1 MVVSTAFGQ
10 YLRARRELL
19 RPEEVGLRSLGHRR
33 VPGLRRDELALLAGI
48 SSDYYLRLE
57 QGRDHHPSTQV
68 VDALASALRLDEDAT
83 AHLHALSQPAA
94 ARRRPSGRERAPAS
108 IEQLIASWPN
118 TSAFVLGRHMDV
130 LAANRL
136 ASALSPSFS
145 PGVNLVRAAF
155 LGSELRTL
163 FRDWENVARSIVAGL
178 RALVGP
184 DVDDPR
190 LTRLVGELSVRS
202 DQFRRLWARHD
213 VHAAAVPIR
222 TIDHPAVGPIE
233 LRPEKLAITGTEGQ
247 LLVIRVTS

>member
-19 RPEEVGLRSLGHRR
+19 RPEDVGLPSLGRRR

-83 AHLHALSQPAA
+83 AQLHALSQPAA

-190 LTRLVGELSVRS
+190 LPSSWASCRCAATSSGACGHATTSTPRPSRS
-202 DQFRRLWARHD
+202 APSTIQPWGRSSCGRRSW
-213 VHAAAVPIR
+213 
-222 TIDHPAVGPIE
+222 
-233 LRPEKLAITGTEGQ
+233 
-247 LLVIRVTS
+247 